1 MLIDLKKDALHFFK
15 LGEMTRLNWGDCVK
29 SLCIVLG
36 AGVVGYILVWLSS
49 MHGSPATYN
58 ASILFI
64 LATLIAALQYG
75 FIPGLF
81 SAAMGFFGY
90 HFFFQYPQLSFT
102 LDTTNEGVNL
112 TLFMASA
119 LFAAIVGSHSRRRL
133 NDLKKREQR
142 IVALHKLY
150 EHLVFSENKKEVVH
164 TLEEGIANILHTN
177 ANIILPDKNADITQ
191 SLKEIECFSLKDCD
205 LVLESWKNKVPV
217 GLDRNTNLLQGVS
230 GSIYSLPMITA
241 SKDIGVLVVHMQDI
255 NALDNFDK
263 KLAQLLADQSAV
275 AIEHAQFSK
284 IIEDE
289 RNLKEREELRSALL
303 SSVTHDLK
311 TPLVSIIGS
320 LSAILKMPEK
330 LKKEDQLNLIQT
342 SHDEAERLNSFISNI
357 LSVTKLESGS
367 IVLHKEWVSVKEMI
381 KDVLKR
387 MKHRIKNHNIIQ
399 QGESVDIMV
408 DVTMMEQV
416 VQNLV
421 DNAVKYSSVKSDI
434 IIDTAIDQQGAVIR
448 IIDYGRGVPEESKEQ
463 IFDKFFRIT
472 KRDHRVAGTGLGL
485 SICKTILLAHDGS
498 ISVSNNNDDQGN
510 MVGSIFTIYL
520 PKARVSN
527 QKVEKK

>member
-1 MLIDLKKDALHFFK
+1 M
-15 LGEMTRLNWGDCVK
+15 
-29 SLCIVLG
+29 
-36 AGVVGYILVWLSS
+36 
-49 MHGSPATYN
+49 
-58 ASILFI
+58 
-64 LATLIAALQYG
+64 
-75 FIPGLF
+75 
-81 SAAMGFFGY
+81 
-90 HFFFQYPQLSFT
+90 
-102 LDTTNEGVNL
+102 
-112 TLFMASA
+112 
-119 LFAAIVGSHSRRRL
+119 
-133 NDLKKREQR
+133 
-142 IVALHKLY
+142 
-150 EHLVFSENKKEVVH
+150 
-164 TLEEGIANILHTN
+164 NIN
-177 ANIILPDKNADITQ
+177 N
-191 SLKEIECFSLKDCD
+191 
-205 LVLESWKNKVPV
+205 
-217 GLDRNTNLLQGVS
+217 
-230 GSIYSLPMITA
+230 
-241 SKDIGVLVVHMQDI
+241 
-255 NALDNFDK
+255 
-263 KLAQLLADQSAV
+263 
-275 AIEHAQFSK
+275 
-284 IIEDE
+284 
-289 RNLKEREELRSALL
+289 
-303 SSVTHDLK
+303 
-311 TPLVSIIGS
+311 
-320 LSAILKMPEK
+320 
-330 LKKEDQLNLIQT
+330 KKEDQLNLIQT